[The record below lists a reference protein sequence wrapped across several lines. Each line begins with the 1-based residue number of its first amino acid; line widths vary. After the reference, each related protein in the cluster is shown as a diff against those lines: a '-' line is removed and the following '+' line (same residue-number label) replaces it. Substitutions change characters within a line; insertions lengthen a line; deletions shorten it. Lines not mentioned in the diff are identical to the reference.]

1 MSHSLYD
8 DCWMIYTGN
17 PNILMVI
24 DDMKEMLNRLAQVKK
39 INFTE
44 HAESKIET
52 RRIDKNTIIEN
63 LGNPNNLTH
72 FQYEPDRYPGEK
84 YELFFS
90 LSKRKSLKVVISLVG
105 TDLNVIT
112 SHIIS
117 SKRLKWV
124 RKWQRKRK

>member
-1 MSHSLYD
+1 
-8 DCWMIYTGN
+8 
-17 PNILMVI
+17 MVI
-24 DDMKEMLNRLAQVKK
+24 TDMTEMQERLAQAGK
-39 INFTE
+39 IDFTE
-44 HAESKIET
+44 HAESKIAA
-52 RRIDKNTIIEN
+52 RMIDKSSIVEN
-63 LGNPNNLTH
+63 LKNPRKLSR
-72 FQYEPDRYPGEK
+72 FQYEPDKYPGEK

-90 LSKRKSLKVVISLVG
+90 ISKRKSLKVVISFVG